1 MGKDIER
8 LLSEYSYCHVTGN
21 ELLWNCGINS
31 ERIKVAH
38 IDSIEFLE
46 DKAVLHSEVGTWM
59 GYTDVEFFADGAV
72 LPAKDDVI
80 IYNHGG
86 NRK

>member
-1 MGKDIER
+1 
-8 LLSEYSYCHVTGN
+8 
-21 ELLWNCGINS
+21 
-31 ERIKVAH
+31 
-38 IDSIEFLE
+38 
-46 DKAVLHSEVGTWM
+46 
-59 GYTDVEFFADGAV
+59 VEFFADGAV